1 MDSRQKEIRETER
14 KTDMEKEDS
23 GERIREKERDG

>member
-1 MDSRQKEIRETER
+1 MCRQKEIKEMER
-14 KTDMEKEDS
+14 IMDREKEDS